1 MDREGN
7 CGCGGHGHHHEEQ
20 TSERQ
25 EGQGENCGCGGHE
38 HHGHHEQGM
47 NREGCHGGCN
57 CGCHQPHRGMRF
69 NRHFVSREEVITR
82 LEEYL
87 KQLQA
92 EAKGVE
98 ERIAEMK
105 KEKESQ

>member
-1 MDREGN
+1 
-7 CGCGGHGHHHEEQ
+7 
-20 TSERQ
+20 
-25 EGQGENCGCGGHE
+25 
-38 HHGHHEQGM
+38 
-47 NREGCHGGCN
+47 
-57 CGCHQPHRGMRF
+57 MRF
-69 NRHFVSREEVITR
+69 HRHFISCEDIITR

-105 KEKESQ
+105 KKGESQPT

>member
-1 MDREGN
+1 
-7 CGCGGHGHHHEEQ
+7 
-20 TSERQ
+20 
-25 EGQGENCGCGGHE
+25 
-38 HHGHHEQGM
+38 
-47 NREGCHGGCN
+47 
-57 CGCHQPHRGMRF
+57 MRF
-69 NRHFVSREEVITR
+69 HRHFISREEIITR

-105 KEKESQ
+105 KRGESQPN

>member
-1 MDREGN
+1 MDNQEN
-7 CGCGGHGHHHEEQ
+7 CGCGQHGKQHGEQTEERHEGHG
-20 TSERQ
+20 
-25 EGQGENCGCGGHE
+25 GDCGCGGHE
-38 HHGHHEQGM
+38 HHGMYREWHH
-47 NREGCHGGCN
+47 HGGCS
-57 CGCHQPHRGMRF
+57 CECHQQHGGMRF
-69 NRHFVSREEVITR
+69 HRHFISREEIITR

-105 KEKESQ
+105 KKGKSQPS

>member
-1 MDREGN
+1 MYREEECGCGQHGKHHGEQYEERHEGHSGD
-7 CGCGGHGHHHEEQ
+7 CGCGGYEQHGIDREWHHLV
-20 TSERQ
+20 
-25 EGQGENCGCGGHE
+25 GCS
-38 HHGHHEQGM
+38 
-47 NREGCHGGCN
+47 
-57 CGCHQPHRGMRF
+57 CGCHQHHGGMRF
-69 NRHFVSREEVITR
+69 HRHFISREEIITS

-105 KEKESQ
+105 KTGESQPT

>member
-1 MDREGN
+1 MHREKNCCCGEHGTHHGEQN
-7 CGCGGHGHHHEEQ
+7 EARPEGHGGDCGCGGHTHHGVGREGHHD
-20 TSERQ
+20 
-25 EGQGENCGCGGHE
+25 GGCG
-38 HHGHHEQGM
+38 
-47 NREGCHGGCN
+47 
-57 CGCHQPHRGMRF
+57 CGCHQPHGGMKF
-69 NRHFVSREEVITR
+69 HRHFISREDMVTR

-105 KEKESQ
+105 KEEE

>member
-1 MDREGN
+1 MDQEEN

-20 TSERQ
+20 NMESQERP
-25 EGQGENCGCGGHE
+25 GENCGCGGHG
-38 HHGHHEQGM
+38 HHGHHETRDQH
-47 NREGCHGGCN
+47 NGGCN
-57 CGCHQPHRGMRF
+57 CPCHQQHHGGMGFHRRF
-69 NRHFVSREEVITR
+69 ISQEEIVNQ

-98 ERIAEMK
+98 EKLAELRK
-105 KEKESQ
+105 QKESQ